1 MPIGSLGFW
10 VLIHLRYFL
19 GELKLLRFI
28 KYFAYLEVRKSF
40 SFY

>member
-1 MPIGSLGFW
+1 MPIGAFG
-10 VLIHLRYFL
+10 LRVHFQL
-19 GELKLLRFI
+19 NLFEELKLLRIF